1 MFPERWPAGDRV
13 VLFLKI
19 ISFMVSLLEIL
30 PAANEKSKV
39 EILPI
44 LKDTSIKRKKKE
56 NRSSLLVVMT
66 HRLLLSIQWKV

>member
-30 PAANEKSKV
+30 PAANEESKV
-39 EILPI
+39 EIPI
-44 LKDTSIKRKKKE
+44 LKDSSIKRKKKE